1 MSQPVVS
8 PFPLSAPQRLIRS
21 LVHSLAHSLVHSL
34 KIGLVFCGLFISSS
48 ALLFAVSSAF
58 AAEQAAEQARSL
70 ELVFITSEHCPFC
83 KAWER
88 DVGQIYDSTP
98 YALKARLRR
107 VDLGDVDSALPAGA
121 VKVFGTPTFLI
132 VENNT
137 EIGRIEGYQSSEM
150 FFWALSEYI
159 SP

>member
-1 MSQPVVS
+1 MSQSVVF

-21 LVHSLAHSLVHSL
+21 LVHSLVHSL
-34 KIGLVFCGLFISSS
+34 KIGLVFCSLFISSA

-159 SP
+159 NP

>member
-1 MSQPVVS
+1 MSQPVVF

-21 LVHSLAHSLVHSL
+21 LVHSLVHSL
-34 KIGLVFCGLFISSS
+34 KIGLVFCSLFISS
-48 ALLFAVSSAF
+48 AGL
-58 AAEQAAEQARSL
+58 AAEQARSL

-159 SP
+159 IP

>member
-1 MSQPVVS
+1 MSQPVVFL
-8 PFPLSAPQRLIRS
+8 FPLSAPQRLIRS
-21 LVHSLAHSLVHSL
+21 LVHSLVHSL
-34 KIGLVFCGLFISSS
+34 KIGLVFCSLFISS
-48 ALLFAVSSAF
+48 AGL
-58 AAEQAAEQARSL
+58 AAEQARSL
-70 ELVFITSEHCPFC
+70 ELVFITSEYCPFC

-98 YALKARLRR
+98 YALKARLRQ

>member
-1 MSQPVVS
+1 MSQPVVF

-21 LVHSLAHSLVHSL
+21 LVHSLVHSL
-34 KIGLVFCGLFISSS
+34 KIGLVFCSLFISS
-48 ALLFAVSSAF
+48 AGL
-58 AAEQAAEQARSL
+58 AAEQARSL
-70 ELVFITSEHCPFC
+70 ELVFITSEYCPFC

>member
-1 MSQPVVS
+1 MSQTVVS
-8 PFPLSAPQRLIRS
+8 PLPLSVPQRLIC
-21 LVHSLAHSLVHSL
+21 SLVHSL
-34 KIGLVFCGLFISSS
+34 KIGLVFCSLFISL
-48 ALLFAVSSAF
+48 AGL
-58 AAEQAAEQARSL
+58 AAEQARSL

-107 VDLGDVDSALPAGA
+107 VDLGDVDLALPAGA
-121 VKVFGTPTFLI
+121 VKVLGTPTFLI
-132 VENNT
+132 VEKNT

>member
-1 MSQPVVS
+1 MSQPVVF

-21 LVHSLAHSLVHSL
+21 LVHSLVHSL
-34 KIGLVFCGLFISSS
+34 KIGLVFCSLFISL
-48 ALLFAVSSAF
+48 AGL
-58 AAEQAAEQARSL
+58 AAEQARSL

-107 VDLGDVDSALPAGA
+107 VDLGNVDSALPAGA

>member
-1 MSQPVVS
+1 MSQPVVF

-21 LVHSLAHSLVHSL
+21 LVHSLVHSL
-34 KIGLVFCGLFISSS
+34 KIGLVFCSLFISS
-48 ALLFAVSSAF
+48 AGL
-58 AAEQAAEQARSL
+58 AAEQARSL
-70 ELVFITSEHCPFC
+70 ELVFITSEYCPFC

-107 VDLGDVDSALPAGA
+107 VDLGDVDSTLPAGA

>member
-1 MSQPVVS
+1 MSQPVVF

-21 LVHSLAHSLVHSL
+21 LVHSL
-34 KIGLVFCGLFISSS
+34 KIGLVFCSLFISS
-48 ALLFAVSSAF
+48 AGL
-58 AAEQAAEQARSL
+58 AAEQARSL

-98 YALKARLRR
+98 YAQKARLRR
-107 VDLGDVDSALPAGA
+107 VDLTDADSALPTGSAD
-121 VKVFGTPTFLI
+121 VFGTPTFLI
-132 VENNT
+132 VGNDT
-137 EIGRIEGYQSSEM
+137 EIGRIQGYQSSEM

-159 SP
+159 KP

>member
-1 MSQPVVS
+1 MSQPVVF

-21 LVHSLAHSLVHSL
+21 LVHSLVHSL
-34 KIGLVFCGLFISSS
+34 KIGLVFCSLFISS
-48 ALLFAVSSAF
+48 AGL
-58 AAEQAAEQARSL
+58 AEEQARSL
-70 ELVFITSEHCPFC
+70 ELVFITSEYCPFC

-137 EIGRIEGYQSSEM
+137 EIGRIEG
-150 FFWALSEYI
+150 
-159 SP
+159 

>member
-1 MSQPVVS
+1 MSQPVVF

-21 LVHSLAHSLVHSL
+21 LVHSLVHSL
-34 KIGLVFCGLFISSS
+34 KIGLVFCSLFISSA

-107 VDLGDVDSALPAGA
+107 VDLGDVVSALPAGA

-159 SP
+159 NP

>member
-1 MSQPVVS
+1 MSQTVVS
-8 PFPLSAPQRLIRS
+8 PFPLSVPQRLIC
-21 LVHSLAHSLVHSL
+21 SLVHSL
-34 KIGLVFCGLFISSS
+34 KIGLVFCSLFISS
-48 ALLFAVSSAF
+48 AGL
-58 AAEQAAEQARSL
+58 AAEQPRSL

-107 VDLGDVDSALPAGA
+107 VDLGDVDLALPAGA
-121 VKVFGTPTFLI
+121 VKVLGTPTFLI
-132 VENNT
+132 VEKNT

>member
-21 LVHSLAHSLVHSL
+21 LVHSLVHSL
-34 KIGLVFCGLFISSS
+34 KIGLVFCSLFISS
-48 ALLFAVSSAF
+48 AGL
-58 AAEQAAEQARSL
+58 AAEQARSL

>member
-1 MSQPVVS
+1 MSQSVVF

-21 LVHSLAHSLVHSL
+21 LVHSLVHSL
-34 KIGLVFCGLFISSS
+34 KIGLVFCSLFISSA

>member
-1 MSQPVVS
+1 MSQPVVF
-8 PFPLSAPQRLIRS
+8 PFPLSVPQRLIRS
-21 LVHSLAHSLVHSL
+21 LVHSLVHSL
-34 KIGLVFCGLFISSS
+34 KIGLVFCSLFISS
-48 ALLFAVSSAF
+48 AGL
-58 AAEQAAEQARSL
+58 AAEQARSL

>member
-1 MSQPVVS
+1 MSQPVVF
-8 PFPLSAPQRLIRS
+8 PFPLSAPLRLIRR
-21 LVHSLAHSLVHSL
+21 LVHSL
-34 KIGLVFCGLFISSS
+34 KIGLVFCSLFISS
-48 ALLFAVSSAF
+48 AGL
-58 AAEQAAEQARSL
+58 AAEQARSL
-70 ELVFITSEHCPFC
+70 ELVFITSEYCPFC

>member
-1 MSQPVVS
+1 MSQPVVF

-21 LVHSLAHSLVHSL
+21 LVHSLVHSL
-34 KIGLVFCGLFISSS
+34 KIGLVFCSLFISS
-48 ALLFAVSSAF
+48 AGL
-58 AAEQAAEQARSL
+58 AAEQARSL

>member
-1 MSQPVVS
+1 MSQPVVF

-21 LVHSLAHSLVHSL
+21 LVHSLVHSL
-34 KIGLVFCGLFISSS
+34 KIGLVFCSLFISS
-48 ALLFAVSSAF
+48 AGL
-58 AAEQAAEQARSL
+58 AAEQARSL
-70 ELVFITSEHCPFC
+70 ELVIITSEYCPFC

-121 VKVFGTPTFLI
+121 VKVLGTPTFLI
-132 VENNT
+132 VEKNT

>member
-1 MSQPVVS
+1 MSQTVVS
-8 PFPLSAPQRLIRS
+8 PFPLSVPQRLIC
-21 LVHSLAHSLVHSL
+21 SLVHSL
-34 KIGLVFCGLFISSS
+34 KIGLVFCSLFISS
-48 ALLFAVSSAF
+48 AGL
-58 AAEQAAEQARSL
+58 AAEQARSL

-107 VDLGDVDSALPAGA
+107 VDLGDVDLALPAGA
-121 VKVFGTPTFLI
+121 VKVLGTPTFLI

>member
-1 MSQPVVS
+1 MSQPVVF
-8 PFPLSAPQRLIRS
+8 PFSLSAPQRLIRS
-21 LVHSLAHSLVHSL
+21 LVHSLVHSL
-34 KIGLVFCGLFISSS
+34 KIGLVFCSLFISS
-48 ALLFAVSSAF
+48 AGL
-58 AAEQAAEQARSL
+58 AAEQARSL
-70 ELVFITSEHCPFC
+70 ELVFITSEYCPFC

>member
-1 MSQPVVS
+1 MSQPVVF

-21 LVHSLAHSLVHSL
+21 LVHSLVHSL
-34 KIGLVFCGLFISSS
+34 KIGLVFCSLFISL
-48 ALLFAVSSAF
+48 AGL
-58 AAEQAAEQARSL
+58 AAEQARSM

-107 VDLGDVDSALPAGA
+107 VDLGDVDSTLPAGA

>member
-1 MSQPVVS
+1 MSQPVVF
-8 PFPLSAPQRLIRS
+8 PFPLSVPQRLIR
-21 LVHSLAHSLVHSL
+21 SLVHSL
-34 KIGLVFCGLFISSS
+34 KIGLVFCSLFISS
-48 ALLFAVSSAF
+48 AGL
-58 AAEQAAEQARSL
+58 AAEQARSL
-70 ELVFITSEHCPFC
+70 ELVFITSEYCPFC

-107 VDLGDVDSALPAGA
+107 VDLGDVDLALPAGA
-121 VKVFGTPTFLI
+121 VKVLGTPTFLI
-132 VENNT
+132 VEKNT

-150 FFWALSEYI
+150 FFLALSEYI

>member
-1 MSQPVVS
+1 MSQPVVF
-8 PFPLSAPQRLIRS
+8 PFPLSVPQRLIR
-21 LVHSLAHSLVHSL
+21 SLVHSL
-34 KIGLVFCGLFISSS
+34 KIGLVFCSLFISS
-48 ALLFAVSSAF
+48 AGL
-58 AAEQAAEQARSL
+58 AAEQARSL
-70 ELVFITSEHCPFC
+70 ELVFITSEYCPFC